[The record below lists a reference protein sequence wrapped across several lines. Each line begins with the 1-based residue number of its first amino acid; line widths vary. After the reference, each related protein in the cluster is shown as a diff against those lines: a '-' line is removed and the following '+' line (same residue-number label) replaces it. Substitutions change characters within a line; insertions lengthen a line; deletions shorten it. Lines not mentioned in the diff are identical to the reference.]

1 MHKKIVKTL
10 KVNNKIL
17 DNIYDQFVEIVHR
30 DNIQIH
36 FFQETQEITNMKK
49 LHKKMCCHN
58 LVSMLE
64 VIY

>member
-30 DNIQIH
+30 NDIQIY
-36 FFQETQEITNMKK
+36 FF
-49 LHKKMCCHN
+49 
-58 LVSMLE
+58 
-64 VIY
+64 